1 VHSTG
6 RAARRLMWTVL
17 ALALALACLQPVL
30 AGSADA
36 PEIQDAAGDVS
47 GDPAPVPC
55 TPGTPASGP
64 CAGPGSFADLHAGW
78 VESETATDVVLAIDS
93 ANNANAYGGA
103 DYDFHFTIA
112 GVDYVAGMHVDQ
124 ADVQGGVP
132 GDGAVT
138 PTGIASKAEF
148 VDTVITLTIPRTAIA
163 GAGAGAVMT
172 NMFLTSKVTVL
183 DATPQT
189 FTDRA
194 PDDPAFGLDYTMDGG
209 VAGGGNGTGKP
220 GDADGDGLN
229 DTCEKRYFGNLTA
242 QNATGDP
249 DGDGLTNGQECAL
262 GTDPTKADTDG
273 DGTNDKDDPYPT
285 DPTRGGTNATSSSSS
300 SSSSSTSSSHSSTTT
315 AAASSH
321 TKGAPKDF
329 GEAMDRLKS
338 DAGYLGLSS
347 GGFLAV
353 LVLCIIGLAVRWS
366 L

>member
-1 VHSTG
+1 MRTG
-6 RAARRLMWTVL
+6 RASGLTLWMLVAACLAM
-17 ALALALACLQPVL
+17 ALAQPAR
-30 AGSADA
+30 AGTQDA
-36 PEIQDAAGDVS
+36 PEIQDPANDQEVTAAGQSECLPQAGCEFSS
-47 GDPAPVPC
+47 GTDLLSGWVGLESATAVHFYFTTSSGC
-55 TPGTPASGP
+55 PGTINTYLYSVN
-64 CAGPGSFADLHAGW
+64 FQ
-78 VESETATDVVLAIDS
+78 
-93 ANNANAYGGA
+93 
-103 DYDFHFTIA
+103 IA
-112 GVDYVAGMHVDQ
+112 GTSYVASATCNNLVEGENTP
-124 ADVQGGVP
+124 AGNGALAPGGV
-132 GDGAVT
+132 AT
-138 PTGIASKAEF
+138 SATLN
-148 VDTVITLTIPRTAIA
+148 DTVMDLAVPKSSIGNPA
-163 GAGAGAVMT
+163 AGAV
-172 NMFLTSKVTVL
+172 LTGFFITAQGTVSVS
-183 DATPQT
+183 PVP
-189 FTDRA
+189 FTDDRA
-194 PDDPAFGLDYTMDGG
+194 PDDGNGMDYTFTGG
-209 VAGGGNGTGKP
+209 AAPGGGHP
-220 GDADGDGLN
+220 GDTDGDGLN
-229 DTCEKRYFGNLTA
+229 DTCETKYWGNLTA
-242 QNATGDP
+242 ENNASADP